1 MSDLVAVDLP
11 ALEARLDVADEQ
23 LGNRIDAV
31 ISSLNV
37 IDTQLVA
44 GD

>member
-1 MSDLVAVDLP
+1 MGDLVSVDLP

-31 ISSLNV
+31 ISSLDA
-37 IDTQLVA
+37 IDTKLVA
-44 GD
+44 ED